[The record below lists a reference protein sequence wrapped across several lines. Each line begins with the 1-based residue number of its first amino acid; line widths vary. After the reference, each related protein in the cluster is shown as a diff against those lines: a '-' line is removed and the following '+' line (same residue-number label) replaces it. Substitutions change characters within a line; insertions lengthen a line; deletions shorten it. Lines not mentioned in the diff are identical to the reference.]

1 MEQFYAG
8 KGLFVTG
15 GTGFIGKTLIEKLLR
30 STPDIDKIYV
40 MVRPKKGRSAHD
52 RLESDIISSPIFNRL
67 RAERPADFDSF
78 IRSKL
83 VAIGGDIN
91 SASLGMSAQDAQLL
105 IDRVNV
111 VVHSAA
117 SVSFNEPLDVAVEV
131 HILSSMNTLGAMYML
146 SFSKQI
152 KRLVAYV
159 HVSTAY
165 VNSNR
170 RNCTLLEKQASST
183 EDIEKLHLNLIGTYP
198 NTYTLTKSMAEH
210 MLAKHRAHVDQLAAA
225 GAIFLAGGMG
235 LLTILP
241 GDPRSIAD
249 IVPVDFVVN
258 AILLSAFAKAK
269 EPTGAAPLVVHSGTS
284 DPREQPLRWR
294 VPIGTVSSFLRYTL
308 PSSAY
313 STIANASGNVHHM
326 NQASRLWKLTWRAR
340 QLVEIFKPFT
350 ENQWV
355 FSADG
360 LQTLRAMPE
369 YNSTH

>member
-1 MEQFYAG
+1 MPDDDVTPHIQSTSMEQFYAG

-117 SVSFNEPLDVAVEV
+117 SVSFNEPLDVAVE
-131 HILSSMNTLGAMYML
+131 MNTLGAMYML

-170 RNCTLLEKQASST
+170 RNCTLLEKASST

-210 MLAKHRAHVDQLAAA
+210 MLAKHRAHVPLVLLRPTIV
-225 GAIFLAGGMG
+225 GA
-235 LLTILP
+235 
-241 GDPRSIAD
+241 SW
-249 IVPVDFVVN
+249 
-258 AILLSAFAKAK
+258 K
-269 EPTGAAPLVVHSGTS
+269 EPIPGWVHT
-284 DPREQPLRWR
+284 
-294 VPIGTVSSFLRYTL
+294 
-308 PSSAY
+308 
-313 STIANASGNVHHM
+313 
-326 NQASRLWKLTWRAR
+326 NQY
-340 QLVEIFKPFT
+340 I
-350 ENQWV
+350 
-355 FSADG
+355 
-360 LQTLRAMPE
+360 
-369 YNSTH
+369 YI

>member
-1 MEQFYAG
+1 
-8 KGLFVTG
+8 
-15 GTGFIGKTLIEKLLR
+15 
-30 STPDIDKIYV
+30 
-40 MVRPKKGRSAHD
+40 
-52 RLESDIISSPIFNRL
+52 
-67 RAERPADFDSF
+67 
-78 IRSKL
+78 
-83 VAIGGDIN
+83 
-91 SASLGMSAQDAQLL
+91 
-105 IDRVNV
+105 
-111 VVHSAA
+111 
-117 SVSFNEPLDVAVEV
+117 
-131 HILSSMNTLGAMYML
+131 MYML

-170 RNCTLLEKQASST
+170 RNCTLLEKASST

-210 MLAKHRAHVDQLAAA
+210 MLAKHRAHVPLVLLRPTIVGASWKEPIPGWVDQLAAA

-269 EPTGAAPLVVHSGTS
+269 EPTGAAPLIVHSGTS

-294 VPIGTVSSFLRYTL
+294 VPIGTVFLRYTL